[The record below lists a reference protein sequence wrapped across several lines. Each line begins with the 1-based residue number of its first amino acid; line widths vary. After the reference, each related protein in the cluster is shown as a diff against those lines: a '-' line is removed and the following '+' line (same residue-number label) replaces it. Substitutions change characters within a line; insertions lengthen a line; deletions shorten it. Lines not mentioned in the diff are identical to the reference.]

1 MECFSKFQHNEFQ
14 RFFLKTCN
22 FFFNLTFIVIIKV
35 FQPTRKSP
43 LGFDKKLLDIFFPW
57 IGLQQIAKNTQFYT
71 NFHNFFQGFKVC
83 HFLSSFSPR
92 CQETFSRVL

>member
-1 MECFSKFQHNEFQ
+1 MLFKISTQ
-14 RFFLKTCN
+14 RILAVFLKNLQFFL
-22 FFFNLTFIVIIKV
+22 NLTFIVIIKV

-43 LGFDKKLLDIFFPW
+43 LGFDKKLLDNFFSPW
-57 IGLQQIAKNTQFYT
+57 IGLQPIAKNTHFFT